1 MYAIRLLR
9 TPVPYVWLNIW
20 LRKAVGV
27 ILSDHLDTFANAE
40 TMQQALAEQRPR
52 QKLQH

>member
-1 MYAIRLLR
+1 MTLVLD
-9 TPVPYVWLNIW
+9 VWLSIW
-20 LRKAVGV
+20 LRKAVV
-27 ILSDHLDTFANAE
+27 VVLSDPIDTFANAE